1 MAHDLSSQ
9 LPLTLK
15 SQTSSLV
22 LAAKNTSN
30 SVLNWISDDFLTLKS
45 RSLGSELSETNA
57 SEQSTISSVG
67 NEIRA
72 EDAVSLLLKHKR
84 GYHPADDEAGHNIED
99 DKMPKRVLG
108 PERPSFLDSKMDYE
122 SWVPPKGQSGDG
134 RTSLN
139 DRFGY

>member
-15 SQTSSLV
+15 SQTSLA

-30 SVLNWISDDFLTLKS
+30 SVLNWISYNFLTLKS
-45 RSLGSELSETNA
+45 KSLRSELSETNA
-57 SEQSTISSVG
+57 SEQPTISSVG

-72 EDAVSLLLKHKR
+72 EDAVALLLKHKR
-84 GYHPADDEAGHNIED
+84 GYHAADDEAGHNIED

-108 PERPSFLDSKMDYE
+108 QERPSFLDGKMDYE
-122 SWVPPKGQSGDG
+122 SWVPPKGELL
-134 RTSLN
+134 SLV
-139 DRFGY
+139 Y